1 MSLKRTAITLGI
13 AVAALVGSAVA
24 ASAAPAYATST
35 VNVRSGPGTGYGVVD
50 SLRRGEGVDIDYCR
64 GSWCFVNKSGPD
76 GWVSA
81 SYLSRGGY
89 DDDYYDDDDDFYIDS
104 RPVVRPWRYRPYR
117 DYYYGPRSSAC
128 IGGPNASFC
137 ISN

>member
-1 MSLKRTAITLGI
+1 MSLKRTTLTFGI
-13 AVAALVGSAVA
+13 AVAALVGSTVA
-24 ASAAPAYATST
+24 ALAAPAYATSN
-35 VNVRSGPGTGYGVVD
+35 VNVRSGPGTGYRAIDV
-50 SLRRGEGVDIDYCR
+50 LRRGEGVDIDYCR

-81 SYLSRGGY
+81 NYLARGGY
-89 DDDYYDDDDDFYIDS
+89 DDDYYDDDDDFYIG
-104 RPVVRPWRYRPYR
+104 RPIIRTYPRYYP
-117 DYYYGPRSSAC
+117 YYYRPRSSAC